1 METSPELLRR
11 KEKLNKELVDA
22 IDREARLARL
32 DYRSSAALVVIAIGC
47 SVTAA
52 IGGLFFDMPGKIA
65 GGFAAVTP
73 LVAFIATNVKLDGKS
88 SWHYRKRDALNA
100 LRSRL
105 NFQQPE
111 SFTADNIASVAAD
124 RDKLDAKMQKEFDE
138 HLAFNWNA
146 LLRGHHHKQ

>member
-1 METSPELLRR
+1 MKGT
-11 KEKLNKELVDA
+11 KV
-22 IDREARLARL
+22 
-32 DYRSSAALVVIAIGC
+32 
-47 SVTAA
+47 
-52 IGGLFFDMPGKIA
+52 

-73 LVAFIATNVKLDGKS
+73 VIAFIATNVKFDGKS

-105 NFQQPE
+105 DFQQPE
-111 SFTADNIASVAAD
+111 DVTADNIASLAAD

-146 LLRGHHHKQ
+146 LMRGHH